1 MTAQYPATMAKQSET
16 KAAGTAGATRRTPEE
31 VRRLL
36 LESARE
42 LFATKGYAGTS
53 TREIAV
59 HATVSETL
67 LFRHF
72 GSKAKLFERAVID
85 PINEFIHSYVEA
97 WKSRPIEDHTA
108 EAVAFAYIDG
118 FYRLLSEHRQLVLAL
133 IAARAF
139 ESIPD
144 LIESSPL
151 SQLMD
156 ELELVAARE
165 AEARGYAP
173 FDVAVATRIVA
184 GMVMS
189 MTLLDDWLFSPGRRR
204 PSRQRIVDEMVGF
217 MLHGLAHREAVASPI
232 AANG

>member
-1 MTAQYPATMAKQSET
+1 VSARYPATMAKRPEPS
-16 KAAGTAGATRRTPEE
+16 AAAGATRRTPDE

-36 LESARE
+36 LESARA
-42 LFATKGYAGTS
+42 LFAERGYAGTS
-53 TREIAV
+53 TREIA
-59 HATVSETL
+59 ARAGVSETL

-72 GSKAKLFERAVID
+72 GAKAKLFERAVLD
-85 PINEFIHSYVEA
+85 PINEFVHRYVEE

-108 EAVAFAYIDG
+108 ETVAYAYVDG
-118 FYRLLSEHRQLVLAL
+118 FYRLMTEHRQLVLAL
-133 IAARAF
+133 IAAGAF
-139 ESIPD
+139 ESMPD
-144 LIESSPL
+144 LIEASPL

-156 ELELVAARE
+156 ELELVATRE

-173 FDVAVATRIVA
+173 FDVPVATRVVA

-189 MTLLDDWLFSPGRRR
+189 MTLLDDWLFAPGRRR

-217 MLHGLAHREAVASPI
+217 MLHGLAHRDAVVPPI

>member
-1 MTAQYPATMAKQSET
+1 MSARYPATMAKRPEPN
-16 KAAGTAGATRRTPEE
+16 AAAGATRRTPEE

-36 LESARE
+36 LASARA
-42 LFATKGYAGTS
+42 LFAERGYAGTS
-53 TREIAV
+53 TREIA
-59 HATVSETL
+59 ARAGVSETL

-72 GSKAKLFERAVID
+72 GVKAKLFERAVLD
-85 PINEFIHSYVEA
+85 PINEFVHHYVEE

-108 EAVAFAYIDG
+108 EAVAYAYVEG
-118 FYRLLSEHRQLVLAL
+118 FFRLLTEHRQLVLAL
-133 IAARAF
+133 IAAGAF
-139 ESIPD
+139 ESMPE
-144 LIESSPL
+144 LIAASPL

-156 ELELVAARE
+156 ELELVATRE

-173 FDVAVATRIVA
+173 FDVPVATRVVA

-189 MTLLDDWLFSPGRRR
+189 MTLLDDWLFAPGRRR

-217 MLHGLAHREAVASPI
+217 MLHGLAHRDAVAPPI